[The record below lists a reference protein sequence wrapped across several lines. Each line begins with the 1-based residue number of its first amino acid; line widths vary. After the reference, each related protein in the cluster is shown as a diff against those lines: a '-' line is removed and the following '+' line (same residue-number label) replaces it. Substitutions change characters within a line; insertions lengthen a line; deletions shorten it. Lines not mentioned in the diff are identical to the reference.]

1 MWNGTSLRV
10 KVMAELER
18 IRELVKEAI
27 LLVDGNPF
35 ENYLMRNLIAVECEI
50 ERQIANAERVT

>member
-1 MWNGTSLRV
+1 
-10 KVMAELER
+10 MAELER